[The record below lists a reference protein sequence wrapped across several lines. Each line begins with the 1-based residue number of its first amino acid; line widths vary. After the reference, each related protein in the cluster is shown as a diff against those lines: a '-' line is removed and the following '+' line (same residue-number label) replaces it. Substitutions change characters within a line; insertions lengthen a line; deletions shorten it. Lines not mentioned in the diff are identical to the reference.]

1 MLIKR
6 FFVLI
11 FFFLVKQLPVANICG
26 VVVGDVY
33 QYHFHHFSQ
42 NKCIHPGVL
51 LLAVALCLGAASRHE
66 ALESSFNVLGG
77 V

>member
-11 FFFLVKQLPVANICG
+11 FFSGETAPSDKHLWSCRGGCIPVPLPPLLA
-26 VVVGDVY
+26 
-33 QYHFHHFSQ
+33 Q

-66 ALESSFNVLGG
+66 ALESSFNMLGG